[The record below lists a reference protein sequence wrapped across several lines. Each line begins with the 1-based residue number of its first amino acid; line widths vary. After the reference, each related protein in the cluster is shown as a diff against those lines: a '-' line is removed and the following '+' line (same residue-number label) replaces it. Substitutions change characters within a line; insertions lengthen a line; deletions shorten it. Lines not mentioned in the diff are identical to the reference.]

1 MGFEVER
8 TNRKLLLGNL
18 HNVRFL
24 PLEKMK
30 KQLEK
35 ISHPI
40 LFACDFARVCNAMTI
55 FFLQPSKLP
64 FFSPSHR
71 WLLQWLNNPA
81 TTIFSPAAG
90 SFPPANFLIGHP
102 SLTFLGIRDRR
113 DTGIFNSSYLL

>member
-55 FFLQPSKLP
+55 FFFATIKTTFL
-64 FFSPSHR
+64 FS
-71 WLLQWLNNPA
+71 L
-81 TTIFSPAAG
+81 
-90 SFPPANFLIGHP
+90 P
-102 SLTFLGIRDRR
+102 SLATAMVEQSRDYDFFTSRGQFPTSKFSDR
-113 DTGIFNSSYLL
+113 ASLTHFFGDSRQA